1 MDDRDR
7 LVAIYLQDHLA
18 GSVAAL
24 ELVERAAR
32 ANAGNELGS
41 FLTDLHGEISADKE
55 TLLATMRTLGVDPS
69 RVKNAVAWTAE
80 KAARLKA
87 NGGLLRYSP
96 LSRVHELE
104 ALEAGGGRSGAA
116 GRPALS
122 GLVRRRRAL
131 AGRPGGTREGRDAG
145 AEPGRSR
152 RVRPRPSDWRGI
164 SHRIRGNRAR
174 DTPTPSARGRLGSG
188 LPHGPHASEVG
199 ARGPAGP
206 GGLPDRLPIAP

>member
-55 TLLATMRTLGVDPS
+55 TLLATMRTLGVNPS

-104 ALEAGGGRSGAA
+104 ALEAGIVGKRSLWTNLQAVDDSRLA
-116 GRPALS
+116 GFDLPQ
-122 GLVRRRRAL
+122 LVERAEAQRAGVEEWRRRAAGAL
-131 AGRPGGTREGRDAG
+131 RPREAPQSSGRPPGRD
-145 AEPGRSR
+145 S
-152 RVRPRPSDWRGI
+152 
-164 SHRIRGNRAR
+164 
-174 DTPTPSARGRLGSG
+174 
-188 LPHGPHASEVG
+188 
-199 ARGPAGP
+199 
-206 GGLPDRLPIAP
+206 